1 MSETIAENEVLG
13 GREMPRSSE
22 LFQFLLVEN
31 FSHLAF
37 SCAVEPLRIAN
48 HVANEE
54 LYTWAFASQDGE
66 FARASNGS
74 ETRVSLSFKDAGNA
88 DYVFVL
94 SGLGVQGATTS
105 SLLSA
110 IRHGRA
116 HGARVG
122 ALCSGAYILAEAG
135 LLDRQ
140 KAAIHWD
147 YHDSFMEEFPQVGLS
162 RSVFVAD
169 GPIITASG
177 GTATADLMLFLIGR
191 KHGDDLATE
200 VADQMVYNAVR
211 DADAAQRVSL
221 QSRHGMR
228 NQHLTRAIQLMT
240 ETIDGP
246 QPPSVIARRIG
257 ISGRQLERLFGRYLN
272 CSPKKYC
279 VDLRLQKAQRLLVQ
293 TDMSVT
299 EIAFATGFKSPTHFS
314 KIYRVQ
320 FGVSP
325 SDQKNKIE

>member
-1 MSETIAENEVLG
+1 MDGKQPQSPEH
-13 GREMPRSSE
+13 
-22 LFQFLLVEN
+22 FKFLLVEN

-48 HVANEE
+48 HVANEK
-54 LYTWAFASQDGE
+54 LYSWSFASEDGD

-74 ETRVSLSFKDAGNA
+74 ETRVSLSFKDAGSS
-88 DYVFVL
+88 DYLFVL
-94 SGLGVQGATTS
+94 SGLGVQSAATS
-105 SLLSA
+105 NLLSA

-116 HGARVG
+116 HGARIG

-135 LLDRQ
+135 LLDQQ

-169 GPIITASG
+169 AAIITASG
-177 GTATADLMLFLIGR
+177 GTATADLMLFLISQ
-191 KHGDDLATE
+191 KHGEDLGTE

-211 DADAAQRVSL
+211 DADAEQRVSL
-221 QSRHGMR
+221 QSRHSMR
-228 NQHLTRAIQLMT
+228 NEHLTRAIQLMT
-240 ETIDGP
+240 ENVDDP
-246 QPPSVIARRIG
+246 QPPSVIAREIG
-257 ISGRQLERLFGRYLN
+257 ISGRQMERLFGRYLN
-272 CSPKKYC
+272 CSPKKYY

-299 EIAFATGFKSPTHFS
+299 EIAFATGFNSPTHFS